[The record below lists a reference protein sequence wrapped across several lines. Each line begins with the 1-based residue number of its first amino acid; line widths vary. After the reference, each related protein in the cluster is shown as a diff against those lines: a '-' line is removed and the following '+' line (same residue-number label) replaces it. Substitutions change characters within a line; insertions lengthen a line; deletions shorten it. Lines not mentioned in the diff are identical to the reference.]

1 MGLFLFN
8 QNTPAHTVMQLN
20 RNTDTV
26 RTTGC
31 VVLEVTQTNCGAV
44 QIKLL
49 VHLVEVTCREVIGTQ
64 GKIETQ
70 LR

>member
-1 MGLFLFN
+1 MGLLLFN
-8 QNTPAHTVMQLN
+8 QNTPAHKVMQLY

-31 VVLEVTQTNCGAV
+31 VGLEVTLTNCGAV

-49 VHLVEVTCREVIGTQ
+49 VYLVEVTCREVIGPQ
-64 GKIETQ
+64 DKVET
-70 LR
+70 